1 MVLRKVVTRRVV
13 LGMLAAGAGASA
25 IGPLGRVAGVA
36 AAGGPQYVYIGTYT
50 PPSGKAEGIYVYR
63 MDPATGALTKVQTV
77 PTPSPSFL
85 ALDPSRRWLYAVN
98 ELDNYGGRPS
108 GAVSA
113 FAIDPA
119 GGTLAPLNTQPS
131 YGTYPAHLTVDPS
144 GQYVLAANYGGGN
157 VAVYPIQRDGSLG
170 VATDLVQN
178 TGAGPNAA
186 RQEAAHAHM
195 ITFDPAGKYAA
206 LVDLG
211 IDKVLIYQLN
221 TSSGKLVPH
230 DVATQL
236 GAMAPSYAGAAPGAG
251 PRHIAFAASGRYAYV
266 INELAST
273 IAVYAYDA
281 NNGTLRELQTISTL
295 PAGFGGQSTTA
306 EIAIHPNG
314 RFLYGSNRGDDSIA
328 IFAVDPASGLL
339 SPVGRQATQGK
350 TPRNFAIDP
359 SGAFLYAANQASDTI
374 VAFGID
380 GASGR
385 LTPTGQV
392 TQVPTPVCIAF
403 A

>member
-1 MVLRKVVTRRVV
+1 MI
-13 LGMLAAGAGASA
+13 AAGAGA
-25 IGPLGRVAGVA
+25 IGPLGRLAGVA
-36 AAGGPQYVYIGTYT
+36 AAGGPQYVYVGTYT

-98 ELDNYGGRPS
+98 ELDNYGGHPS

-113 FAIDPA
+113 FAINPA
-119 GGTLAPLNTQPS
+119 SGTLAPLNTQPS

-157 VAVYPIQRDGSLG
+157 VAVFPIQRDGSLG
-170 VATDLVQN
+170 TATDLAQN
-178 TGAGPNAA
+178 SGAGPNAA

-195 ITFDPAGKYAA
+195 ITFDPAGRYAA

-236 GAMAPSYAGAAPGAG
+236 GATAPSYAGAAPGAG

-266 INELAST
+266 INELDSTITTFGYDAERGVLDPRQVIGTLPPAST
-273 IAVYAYDA
+273 
-281 NNGTLRELQTISTL
+281 GRST
-295 PAGFGGQSTTA
+295 GA
-306 EIAIHPNG
+306 EIAVAPSG
-314 RFLYGSNRGDDSIA
+314 RFLYASNRGHDSIA
-328 IFAVDPASGLL
+328 IFAINAENGALTAMGWEP
-339 SPVGRQATQGK
+339 TQG
-350 TPRNFAIDP
+350 TMPRFFALDP
-359 SGAFLYAANQASDTI
+359 SGRYLYAANQESDTI
-374 VAFGID
+374 VAFRVD
-380 GASGR
+380 QTTGA
-385 LTPTGQV
+385 LAPTGQV
-392 TQVPTPVCIAF
+392 IETGCPVCIIF
-403 A
+403 AGDTDGLPLPTGEGAGG